1 VVVDHLEIYLIEMTK
16 IKILESNK
24 MSSMVVEET
33 REKIKTWL
41 AAQGLFKEEVQVENL
56 YFQLAAEFPAQSG
69 RHLSIIQPKSHE
81 DMIVVFS
88 RIRLADSHQKALS
101 AMPPKDRE
109 RLIWQM
115 RYDLLFQDSGFEIEP
130 GGSDLQS
137 IRFTREIYY
146 DGLTK
151 NELMQAIREN
161 FKCELY
167 VVWKFQEVFG
177 EGQAKRIAGPPE
189 PMYT

>member
-1 VVVDHLEIYLIEMTK
+1 MAIQEVIDTQ
-16 IKILESNK
+16 
-24 MSSMVVEET
+24 
-33 REKIKTWL
+33 EKIKTWL
-41 AAQGLFKEEVQVENL
+41 VLEGLFKEELQAENL
-56 YFQLAAEFPAQSG
+56 YFQIAAEFPAKSG
-69 RHLSIIQPKSHE
+69 RHLSIIQPKDHE

-101 AMPPKDRE
+101 AMPPKERE

-115 RYDLLFQDSGFEIEP
+115 RYDLLFRDSSFEMEP
-130 GGSDLQS
+130 GGGDLRS

-151 NELMQAIREN
+151 NKLMEVIREN

-167 VVWKFQEVFG
+167 VVWKFQEIFG
-177 EGQAKRIAGPPE
+177 EGQANKIRGPPE
-189 PMYT
+189 PMYS